1 MKFTLSWLKT
11 HLDTEAS
18 LAEICA
24 AVTEIGLEL
33 ESVADRGAALAPFI
47 VGHVLEARQHP
58 DADRL
63 RVCIVDTGAER
74 VQVVC
79 GAPNARGGM
88 KGVFARTG
96 LTIPGTGL
104 LLKPG
109 VIRGQASNGMLCS
122 AREMGLSDE
131 HDGIIDLPED
141 APVGAPFARVLG
153 LDDPVIDVAVTPN
166 RPDCLSVRGIARD
179 LAAKGIGTLRPR
191 RIDPVPGGFAS
202 PLGVR
207 LDLPA
212 EAASACPF
220 FVGRLIR
227 GVRNGPSPRWLQDRL
242 TAIGLRPISALVD
255 ITNFL
260 TFDIGR
266 PLHVFDA
273 AKVAGGIVVRLA
285 RPGETIAALNGK
297 TYTLAGS
304 ETVISDEAGAA
315 EGLGGVVG
323 GEESGCTEATTEVFI
338 EAALFDPIRTAE
350 TGRRHQ
356 IHSDARYRFERGVD
370 PAFAVPGLE
379 LATQL
384 ILEMCGGEPSEVFV
398 AGSVPDTSRVI
409 DFPVS
414 EPKRL
419 TGIELKTEEM
429 KRILSALGFST
440 AGSGDTLKV
449 SPPSWRG
456 DIEGKADL
464 VEEVV
469 RIAGLDRVPMTPFDR
484 DENARKPVL
493 TTLQKRTRAA
503 KRALAARGSVEGVTW
518 SFISKEH
525 AERFGGGTPQLALAN
540 PIASDLSDMRPS
552 LIPGLAVAAQKNAD
566 RGYADVALFEVG
578 QIFLTDE
585 PEGQLIA
592 ATSLRR
598 GAAKVAGAGRHW
610 QGSAKSVDVYDAKAD
625 ALTVLAACGAP
636 IDKVQIVAG
645 GPNYLHPGRS
655 GTIQLG
661 PKLVL
666 GYFGELHPLTLEAL
680 DIEGPVSVAEVFLDR
695 LPEQKAKPTKVK
707 PKLELS
713 AFQPVTRDFAFLVDR
728 KVTAADITRA
738 AQGADKALIVA
749 VDVFDLYEGKGVP
762 EGKKSLAIAVTLQPR
777 EKTLTDAEIEA
788 VAKKIVDEVAKKTG
802 ATLRA

>member
-1 MKFTLSWLKT
+1 MKFTLSWLKDYLKT
-11 HLDTEAS
+11 DATV
-18 LAEICA
+18 AEISA
-24 AVTEIGLEL
+24 KLNEVGLEV
-33 ESVADRGAALAPFI
+33 ESIEDKAAQLSAFVVANVISA
-47 VGHVLEARQHP
+47 EKHP
-58 DADRL
+58 NADKL
-63 RVCIVDTGAER
+63 RVCMVDTGDGNP

-79 GAPNARGGM
+79 GAPNTRGGM
-88 KGVFARTG
+88 KAVFAKPGT
-96 LTIPGTGL
+96 TIPASGDV
-104 LLKPG
+104 LKIG
-109 VIRGQASNGMLCS
+109 AIRGVESRGMLVS
-122 AREMGLSDE
+122 EREMGLSDE
-131 HDGIIDLPED
+131 HAGIIEMPAD
-141 APVGAPFARVLG
+141 APLGKPFAEVLG
-153 LDDPVIDVAVTPN
+153 LNDPVFDIAVTPN
-166 RPDCLSVRGIARD
+166 RPDALGVHGVARD
-179 LAAKGIGTLRPR
+179 LAAAGLGTFNEKAPK
-191 RIDPVPGGFAS
+191 PVAGKFPSPIKVKIEAPELCPTFAIR
-202 PLGVR
+202 V
-207 LDLPA
+207 
-212 EAASACPF
+212 
-220 FVGRLIR
+220 IR
-227 GVRNGPSPRWLQDRL
+227 GLKNGPSPEWLQKRL
-242 TAIGLRPISALVD
+242 RAIGLRPIRALVD
-255 ITNFL
+255 ITNLL
-260 TFDIGR
+260 THDRSR

-273 AKVAGGIVVRLA
+273 AKVKGDLVVRRAKKGEKILA
-285 RPGETIAALNGK
+285 LDGK
-297 TYTLAGS
+297 TYELDETICCISDDRAVESLAG
-304 ETVISDEAGAA
+304 VM
-315 EGLGGVVG
+315 G
-323 GEESGCTEATTEVFI
+323 GEESGVSEATVDVVVES
-338 EAALFDPIRTAE
+338 ALWNPLNIAQ
-350 TGRRHQ
+350 TGRKLGLL
-356 IHSDARYRFERGVD
+356 SDARFRFERGVD

-419 TGIELKTEEM
+419 TGIDLKADEM
-429 KRILSALGFST
+429 KRILAALGFST

-469 RIAGLDRVPMTPFDR
+469 RIAGLDRVPETAFER
-484 DENARKPVL
+484 DDNARKPVL

-525 AERFGGGTPQLALAN
+525 AERFGGGSAALALAN

-578 QIFLTDE
+578 QIFLSDE

-592 ATSLRR
+592 ATSVRR
-598 GAAKVAGAGRHW
+598 GAAKVSGAGRHW

-636 IDKVQIVAG
+636 TDKIQIVAG

-713 AFQPVTRDFAFLVDR
+713 AFQPVVRDFAFLVDQ

-738 AQGADKALIVA
+738 AQSADKALIVA

-788 VAKKIVDEVAKKTG
+788 VAKKIVDEVSKKTG
-802 ATLRA
+802 ATLR

>member
-1 MKFTLSWLKT
+1 VKFTLSWLKDYLKT
-11 HLDTEAS
+11 DATV
-18 LAEICA
+18 AEISA
-24 AVTEIGLEL
+24 KLNEVGLEV
-33 ESVADRGAALAPFI
+33 ESIEDKAAQLSAFVVANVISA
-47 VGHVLEARQHP
+47 EKHP
-58 DADRL
+58 NADKL
-63 RVCIVDTGAER
+63 RVCMVDTGDGKPI
-74 VQVVC
+74 QVVC
-79 GAPNARGGM
+79 GAPNARAGM
-88 KGVFARTG
+88 KGVFAKPGT
-96 LTIPGTGL
+96 TIPASGDV
-104 LLKPG
+104 LKIG
-109 VIRGQASNGMLCS
+109 AIRGVESRGMLVS
-122 AREMGLSDE
+122 EREMGLSDE
-131 HDGIIDLPED
+131 HAGIIEMPAD
-141 APVGAPFARVLG
+141 APLGKPFAEVLG
-153 LDDPVIDVAVTPN
+153 LNDPVFDIAVTPN
-166 RPDCLSVRGIARD
+166 RPDALGVHGVARD
-179 LAAKGIGTLRPR
+179 LAAAGVGTFNEKAPK
-191 RIDPVPGGFAS
+191 PVAGKFPCPIKVKIKAPELCPAFAIR
-202 PLGVR
+202 V
-207 LDLPA
+207 
-212 EAASACPF
+212 
-220 FVGRLIR
+220 IR
-227 GVRNGPSPRWLQDRL
+227 GLKNGPSPEWLQKRL
-242 TAIGLRPISALVD
+242 RAIGLRPISALVD
-255 ITNFL
+255 ITNLL
-260 TFDIGR
+260 THDRSR

-273 AKVAGGIVVRLA
+273 AKVKGDLVVRRAKKGEKILA
-285 RPGETIAALNGK
+285 LDGK
-297 TYTLAGS
+297 TYELDETICCISDDRAVESLAG
-304 ETVISDEAGAA
+304 VM
-315 EGLGGVVG
+315 G
-323 GEESGCTEATTEVFI
+323 GEESGVSETTVDVVVES
-338 EAALFDPIRTAE
+338 ALWNPLNIAQ
-350 TGRRHQ
+350 TGRKLGLL
-356 IHSDARYRFERGVD
+356 SDARFRFERGVD

-384 ILEMCGGEPSEVFV
+384 IIEICGGEPSEVFV

-419 TGIELKTEEM
+419 TGIDLKADEM
-429 KRILSALGFST
+429 KRILAALGFST

-469 RIAGLDRVPMTPFDR
+469 RIAGLDRVPETAFER
-484 DENARKPVL
+484 DDNARKPVL

-525 AERFGGGTPQLALAN
+525 AERFGGGSAPLALAN

-578 QIFLTDE
+578 QIFLSDE

-592 ATSLRR
+592 ATSVRR

-610 QGSAKSVDVYDAKAD
+610 QGSAKSVDVYDAKTD

-636 IDKVQIVAG
+636 TDKIQIVAG
-645 GPNYLHPGRS
+645 GPSYLHPGRC

-695 LPEQKAKPTKVK
+695 LPEQKVKPTKVK

-713 AFQPVTRDFAFLVDR
+713 PFQPVVRDFAFLVDR
-728 KVTAADITRA
+728 QVTAADITRA
-738 AQGADKALIVA
+738 AQSADKALIVN

-762 EGKKSLAIAVTLQPR
+762 EGRKSLAIAVTLQPR

-788 VAKKIVDEVAKKTG
+788 VAKKIVDEVSKKTG
-802 ATLRA
+802 ATLR

>member
-1 MKFTLSWLKT
+1 VKFTLSWLKDYLST
-11 HLDTEAS
+11 DATV
-18 LAEICA
+18 AEISA
-24 AVTEIGLEL
+24 KLNEVGLEV
-33 ESVADRGAALAPFI
+33 ESIEDKAATLAPFVVANVI
-47 VGHVLEARQHP
+47 SAEKHP
-58 DADRL
+58 NADKL
-63 RVCIVDTGAER
+63 RVCMVDTGDGNPI
-74 VQVVC
+74 QVVC
-79 GAPNARGGM
+79 GAPNARAGM
-88 KGVFARTG
+88 KGVFAKPGT
-96 LTIPGTGL
+96 TIPASGDV
-104 LLKPG
+104 LKIG
-109 VIRGQASNGMLCS
+109 AIRGVESRGMLVS
-122 AREMGLSDE
+122 EREMGLSDE
-131 HDGIIDLPED
+131 HAGIIEMPAD
-141 APVGAPFARVLG
+141 APLGKPFAEVLG
-153 LDDPVIDVAVTPN
+153 LNDPVFDIAVTPN
-166 RPDCLSVRGIARD
+166 RPDALGVHGVARD
-179 LAAKGIGTLRPR
+179 LAAAGVGTFNEKAPK
-191 RIDPVPGGFAS
+191 PVAGKFPCPIKVKIEAPELCPAFAIR
-202 PLGVR
+202 V
-207 LDLPA
+207 
-212 EAASACPF
+212 
-220 FVGRLIR
+220 IR
-227 GVRNGPSPRWLQDRL
+227 GLKNGPSPEWLQKRL
-242 TAIGLRPISALVD
+242 RAIGLRPISALVD
-255 ITNFL
+255 ITNLL
-260 TFDIGR
+260 THDRSR

-273 AKVAGGIVVRLA
+273 AKVKGDLVVRRAKKGEKILA
-285 RPGETIAALNGK
+285 LDGK
-297 TYTLAGS
+297 TYELDETICCISDDRAVESLAG
-304 ETVISDEAGAA
+304 VM
-315 EGLGGVVG
+315 G
-323 GEESGCTEATTEVFI
+323 GEESGVSETTVDVVVES
-338 EAALFDPIRTAE
+338 ALWNPLNIAQ
-350 TGRRHQ
+350 TGRKLGLL
-356 IHSDARYRFERGVD
+356 SDARFRFERGVD

-384 ILEMCGGEPSEVFV
+384 IIEICGGEPSEVFV

-419 TGIELKTEEM
+419 TGIDLKADEM
-429 KRILSALGFST
+429 KRILAALGFST

-469 RIAGLDRVPMTPFDR
+469 RIAGLDRVPETAFER
-484 DENARKPVL
+484 DDNARKPVL

-525 AERFGGGTPQLALAN
+525 AERFGGGSAALALAN

-578 QIFLTDE
+578 QIFLSDE

-592 ATSLRR
+592 ATSVRR

-610 QGSAKSVDVYDAKAD
+610 QGSAKSVDVYDAKTD

-636 IDKVQIVAG
+636 TDKIQIVAG

-695 LPEQKAKPTKVK
+695 LPEQKVKPTKVK

-713 AFQPVTRDFAFLVDR
+713 PFQPVVRDFAFLVDR
-728 KVTAADITRA
+728 QVTAADITRA
-738 AQGADKALIVA
+738 AQSADKALIVN

-788 VAKKIVDEVAKKTG
+788 VAKKIVDEVSKKTG
-802 ATLRA
+802 ATLR

>member
-1 MKFTLSWLKT
+1 MKFTLSWLKDYLKT
-11 HLDTEAS
+11 DATV
-18 LAEICA
+18 AEISA
-24 AVTEIGLEL
+24 KLNEVGLEV
-33 ESVADRGAALAPFI
+33 ESIEDKAAQLSAFVVANVISA
-47 VGHVLEARQHP
+47 EKHP
-58 DADRL
+58 NADKL
-63 RVCIVDTGAER
+63 RVCMVDTGDGNP

-88 KGVFARTG
+88 KAVFARPGT
-96 LTIPGTGL
+96 TIPASGDV
-104 LLKPG
+104 LKIG
-109 VIRGQASNGMLCS
+109 AIRGVESRGMLVS
-122 AREMGLSDE
+122 EREMGLSDE
-131 HDGIIDLPED
+131 HAGIIEMPAD
-141 APVGAPFARVLG
+141 APLGKPFAEVLG
-153 LDDPVIDVAVTPN
+153 LNDPVFDIAVTPN
-166 RPDCLSVRGIARD
+166 RPDALGVHGVARD
-179 LAAKGIGTLRPR
+179 LAAAGLGTFNEKAPK
-191 RIDPVPGGFAS
+191 PVAGKFPSPIKVKIEAPELCPTFAIR
-202 PLGVR
+202 V
-207 LDLPA
+207 
-212 EAASACPF
+212 
-220 FVGRLIR
+220 IR
-227 GVRNGPSPRWLQDRL
+227 GLKNGPSPEWLQKRL
-242 TAIGLRPISALVD
+242 RAIGLRPISALVD
-255 ITNFL
+255 ITNLL
-260 TFDIGR
+260 THDRSR

-273 AKVAGGIVVRLA
+273 AKVKGDLVVRRAKKGEKILA
-285 RPGETIAALNGK
+285 LDGK
-297 TYTLAGS
+297 TYELDETICCISDDRAVESLAG
-304 ETVISDEAGAA
+304 VM
-315 EGLGGVVG
+315 G
-323 GEESGCTEATTEVFI
+323 GEESGVSESTTDVVVES
-338 EAALFDPIRTAE
+338 ALWNPLNIAQ
-350 TGRRHQ
+350 TGRKLGLL
-356 IHSDARYRFERGVD
+356 SDARFRFERGVD

-419 TGIELKTEEM
+419 TGIDLKADEM
-429 KRILSALGFST
+429 KRILAALGFST

-469 RIAGLDRVPMTPFDR
+469 RIAGLDRVPETAFER
-484 DENARKPVL
+484 DDNARKPVL

-525 AERFGGGTPQLALAN
+525 AERFGGGSAALALAN

-578 QIFLTDE
+578 QIFLSDE

-592 ATSLRR
+592 ATSVRR
-598 GAAKVAGAGRHW
+598 GAAKVSGAGRHW

-636 IDKVQIVAG
+636 TDKIQIVAG

-661 PKLVL
+661 PKLIL

-713 AFQPVTRDFAFLVDR
+713 AFQPVVRDFAFLVDQ

-738 AQGADKALIVA
+738 AQSADKALIVA

-777 EKTLTDAEIEA
+777 EKTLTDAEIDA
-788 VAKKIVDEVAKKTG
+788 VAKKIVDEVSKKTG
-802 ATLRA
+802 ATLR

>member
-1 MKFTLSWLKT
+1 MKFTLSWLKDYLKT
-11 HLDTEAS
+11 DATV
-18 LAEICA
+18 AEISA
-24 AVTEIGLEL
+24 KLNEVGLEV
-33 ESVADRGAALAPFI
+33 ESIEDKAATLAPFVVANVI
-47 VGHVLEARQHP
+47 SAEKHP
-58 DADRL
+58 NADKL
-63 RVCIVDTGAER
+63 RVCMVDTGDGNPI
-74 VQVVC
+74 QVVC

-88 KGVFARTG
+88 KAVFAKPGT
-96 LTIPGTGL
+96 TIPASGDV
-104 LLKPG
+104 LKIG
-109 VIRGQASNGMLCS
+109 AIRGVESRGMLVS
-122 AREMGLSDE
+122 EREMGLSDE
-131 HDGIIDLPED
+131 HAGIIEMPAD
-141 APVGAPFARVLG
+141 APLGKPFAEVLG
-153 LDDPVIDVAVTPN
+153 LNDPVFDIAVTPN
-166 RPDCLSVRGIARD
+166 RPDALGVHGVARD
-179 LAAKGIGTLRPR
+179 LAAAGLGTFNEKAPK
-191 RIDPVPGGFAS
+191 PVAGKFPCPIKVKIEAPELCPTFAIR
-202 PLGVR
+202 V
-207 LDLPA
+207 
-212 EAASACPF
+212 
-220 FVGRLIR
+220 IR
-227 GVRNGPSPRWLQDRL
+227 GLKNGPSPEWLQKRL
-242 TAIGLRPISALVD
+242 RAIGLRPISALVD
-255 ITNFL
+255 ITNLL
-260 TFDIGR
+260 THDRSR

-273 AKVAGGIVVRLA
+273 AKVKGDLVVRRAKKGEKILA
-285 RPGETIAALNGK
+285 LDGK
-297 TYTLAGS
+297 TYELDETICCISDDRAVESLAG
-304 ETVISDEAGAA
+304 VM
-315 EGLGGVVG
+315 G
-323 GEESGCTEATTEVFI
+323 GEESGVSESTTDVVVES
-338 EAALFDPIRTAE
+338 ALWNPLNIAQ
-350 TGRRHQ
+350 TGRKLGLL
-356 IHSDARYRFERGVD
+356 SDARFRFERGVD

-419 TGIELKTEEM
+419 TGIDLKADEM
-429 KRILSALGFST
+429 KRILAALGFST

-469 RIAGLDRVPMTPFDR
+469 RIAGLDRVPETAFER

-525 AERFGGGTPQLALAN
+525 AERFGGGSAALALAN

-578 QIFLTDE
+578 QIFLSDE

-592 ATSLRR
+592 ATSVRR
-598 GAAKVAGAGRHW
+598 GAAKVSGSGRHW

-636 IDKVQIVAG
+636 TDKIQIVAG

-661 PKLVL
+661 PKLIL

-713 AFQPVTRDFAFLVDR
+713 AFQPVVRDFAFLVDQ

-738 AQGADKALIVA
+738 AQSADKALIVA
-749 VDVFDLYEGKGVP
+749 VNVFDLYEGKGVP

-788 VAKKIVDEVAKKTG
+788 VAKKIVDEVSKKTG
-802 ATLRA
+802 ATLR

>member
-1 MKFTLSWLKT
+1 VKFTLSWLKDYLKT
-11 HLDTEAS
+11 DATV
-18 LAEICA
+18 AEISA
-24 AVTEIGLEL
+24 KLNEVGLEV
-33 ESVADRGAALAPFI
+33 ESIEDKAATLAPFVVANVI
-47 VGHVLEARQHP
+47 SAEKHP
-58 DADRL
+58 NADKL
-63 RVCIVDTGAER
+63 RVCMVDIGDGNP

-88 KGVFARTG
+88 KAVFAKPGT
-96 LTIPGTGL
+96 TIPASGDV
-104 LLKPG
+104 LKIG
-109 VIRGQASNGMLCS
+109 AIRGVESRGMLVS
-122 AREMGLSDE
+122 EREMGLSDE
-131 HDGIIDLPED
+131 HAGIIEMPAD
-141 APVGAPFARVLG
+141 APLGKPFAEVLG
-153 LDDPVIDVAVTPN
+153 LNDPVFDIAVTPN
-166 RPDCLSVRGIARD
+166 RPDALGVHGVARD
-179 LAAKGIGTLRPR
+179 LAAAGLGTFNEKAPK
-191 RIDPVPGGFAS
+191 PVAGKFPSPIKVKIEAPELCPTFAIR
-202 PLGVR
+202 V
-207 LDLPA
+207 
-212 EAASACPF
+212 
-220 FVGRLIR
+220 IR
-227 GVRNGPSPRWLQDRL
+227 GLKNGPSPEWLQKRL
-242 TAIGLRPISALVD
+242 RAIGLRPISALVD
-255 ITNFL
+255 ITNLL
-260 TFDIGR
+260 THDRSR

-273 AKVAGGIVVRLA
+273 AKVKGDLVVRRAKKGEKILA
-285 RPGETIAALNGK
+285 LDGK
-297 TYTLAGS
+297 TYELDETICCISDDRAVESLAG
-304 ETVISDEAGAA
+304 VM
-315 EGLGGVVG
+315 G
-323 GEESGCTEATTEVFI
+323 GEESGVSEATVDVVVES
-338 EAALFDPIRTAE
+338 ALWNPLNIAQ
-350 TGRRHQ
+350 TGRKLGLL
-356 IHSDARYRFERGVD
+356 SDARFRFERGVD
-370 PAFAVPGLE
+370 PAFAIPGLE

-419 TGIELKTEEM
+419 TGIDLKTEEM
-429 KRILSALGFST
+429 KRILAALGFST

-469 RIAGLDRVPMTPFDR
+469 RIAGLDRVPETAFER

-525 AERFGGGTPQLALAN
+525 AERFGGGSAALALAN

-578 QIFLTDE
+578 QIFLSDE

-592 ATSLRR
+592 ATSVRR

-636 IDKVQIVAG
+636 TDKIQIVAG

-661 PKLVL
+661 PKLIL

-728 KVTAADITRA
+728 QVTAADIIRA
-738 AQGADKALIVA
+738 AQSADKALIVA

-777 EKTLTDAEIEA
+777 EKTLTDAEIDA
-788 VAKKIVDEVAKKTG
+788 VAKKIVDEVSKKTG
-802 ATLRA
+802 ATLR

>member
-1 MKFTLSWLKT
+1 MKFTLSWLKDYLKT
-11 HLDTEAS
+11 DATV
-18 LAEICA
+18 AEISA
-24 AVTEIGLEL
+24 KLNEVGLEV
-33 ESVADRGAALAPFI
+33 ESIEDKAATLAPFVVASVI
-47 VGHVLEARQHP
+47 SAEKHP
-58 DADRL
+58 NADKL
-63 RVCIVDTGAER
+63 RVCMVDTGDGNPI
-74 VQVVC
+74 QVVC
-79 GAPNARGGM
+79 GAPNARAGM
-88 KGVFARTG
+88 KGVFAKPGT
-96 LTIPGTGL
+96 TIPASGDV
-104 LLKPG
+104 LKIG
-109 VIRGQASNGMLCS
+109 AIRGVESRGMLVS
-122 AREMGLSDE
+122 EREMGLSDE
-131 HDGIIDLPED
+131 HAGIIEMPAD
-141 APVGAPFARVLG
+141 APLGKPFAEVLG
-153 LDDPVIDVAVTPN
+153 LNDPVFDIAVTPN
-166 RPDCLSVRGIARD
+166 RPDALGVHGVARD
-179 LAAKGIGTLRPR
+179 LAAAGVGTFNEKAPK
-191 RIDPVPGGFAS
+191 PVAGKFPCPIKVKIEAPELCPAFAIR
-202 PLGVR
+202 V
-207 LDLPA
+207 
-212 EAASACPF
+212 
-220 FVGRLIR
+220 IR
-227 GVRNGPSPRWLQDRL
+227 GLKNGPSPEWLQKRL
-242 TAIGLRPISALVD
+242 RAIGLRPISALVD
-255 ITNFL
+255 ITNLL
-260 TFDIGR
+260 THDRSR

-273 AKVAGGIVVRLA
+273 AKVKGDLVVRRAKKGEKILA
-285 RPGETIAALNGK
+285 LDGK
-297 TYTLAGS
+297 TYELDETICCISDDRAVESLAG
-304 ETVISDEAGAA
+304 VM
-315 EGLGGVVG
+315 G
-323 GEESGCTEATTEVFI
+323 GEESGVSETTVDVVVES
-338 EAALFDPIRTAE
+338 ALWNPLNIAQ
-350 TGRRHQ
+350 TGRKLGLL
-356 IHSDARYRFERGVD
+356 SDARFRFERGVD

-384 ILEMCGGEPSEVFV
+384 IIEICGGEPSEVFV

-419 TGIELKTEEM
+419 TGIDLKVDEM
-429 KRILSALGFST
+429 KRILAALGFST

-469 RIAGLDRVPMTPFDR
+469 RIAGLDRVPETAFER
-484 DENARKPVL
+484 DDNARKPVL

-525 AERFGGGTPQLALAN
+525 AERFGGGSAPLALAN

-578 QIFLTDE
+578 QIFLSDE

-592 ATSLRR
+592 ATSVRR

-610 QGSAKSVDVYDAKAD
+610 QGSAKSVDVYDAKTD

-636 IDKVQIVAG
+636 TDKIQIVAG

-695 LPEQKAKPTKVK
+695 LPEQKVKPTKVK

-713 AFQPVTRDFAFLVDR
+713 PFQPVVRDFAFLVDR
-728 KVTAADITRA
+728 QVTAADITRA
-738 AQGADKALIVA
+738 AQSADKALIVN

-788 VAKKIVDEVAKKTG
+788 VAKKIVDEVSKKTG
-802 ATLRA
+802 ATLR

>member
-1 MKFTLSWLKT
+1 VKFTLSWLKDYLKT
-11 HLDTEAS
+11 DATV
-18 LAEICA
+18 AEISA
-24 AVTEIGLEL
+24 KLNEVGLEV
-33 ESVADRGAALAPFI
+33 ESIEDKAATLAPFVVANVI
-47 VGHVLEARQHP
+47 SAEKHP
-58 DADRL
+58 NADKL
-63 RVCIVDTGAER
+63 RVCMVDTGDGNPI
-74 VQVVC
+74 QVVC
-79 GAPNARGGM
+79 GAPNARAGM
-88 KGVFARTG
+88 KGVFAMPGT
-96 LTIPGTGL
+96 TIPASGDV
-104 LLKPG
+104 LKIG
-109 VIRGQASNGMLCS
+109 AIRGVESRGMLVS
-122 AREMGLSDE
+122 EREMGLSDE
-131 HDGIIDLPED
+131 HAGIIEMPAD
-141 APVGAPFARVLG
+141 APLGKPFAEVLG
-153 LDDPVIDVAVTPN
+153 LNDPVFDIAVTPN
-166 RPDCLSVRGIARD
+166 RPDALGVHGVARD
-179 LAAKGIGTLRPR
+179 LAAAGVGTFNEKAPK
-191 RIDPVPGGFAS
+191 PVAGKFPCPIKVKIEAPELCPAFAIR
-202 PLGVR
+202 V
-207 LDLPA
+207 
-212 EAASACPF
+212 
-220 FVGRLIR
+220 IR
-227 GVRNGPSPRWLQDRL
+227 GLKNGPSPEWLQKRL
-242 TAIGLRPISALVD
+242 RAIGLRPISALVD
-255 ITNFL
+255 ITNLL
-260 TFDIGR
+260 THDRSR

-273 AKVAGGIVVRLA
+273 AKVKGDLVVRRARKGEKILA
-285 RPGETIAALNGK
+285 LDGK
-297 TYTLAGS
+297 TYELDETICCISDDRAVESLAG
-304 ETVISDEAGAA
+304 VM
-315 EGLGGVVG
+315 G
-323 GEESGCTEATTEVFI
+323 GEESGVSETTVDVVVES
-338 EAALFDPIRTAE
+338 ALWNPLNIAQ
-350 TGRRHQ
+350 TGRKLGLL
-356 IHSDARYRFERGVD
+356 SDARFRFERGVD

-384 ILEMCGGEPSEVFV
+384 IIEICGGEPSEVFV

-419 TGIELKTEEM
+419 TGIDLKVDEM
-429 KRILSALGFST
+429 KRILAALGFST

-469 RIAGLDRVPMTPFDR
+469 RIAGLDRVPETAFER
-484 DENARKPVL
+484 DDNARKPVL

-525 AERFGGGTPQLALAN
+525 AERFGGGSAPLALAN

-578 QIFLTDE
+578 QIFLSDE

-592 ATSLRR
+592 ATSVRR

-610 QGSAKSVDVYDAKAD
+610 QGSAKSVDVYDAKTD

-636 IDKVQIVAG
+636 TDKIQIVAG
-645 GPNYLHPGRS
+645 GPNYLHPGRA

-695 LPEQKAKPTKVK
+695 LPEQKVKPTKVK

-713 AFQPVTRDFAFLVDR
+713 PFQPVVRDFAFLVDR
-728 KVTAADITRA
+728 QVTAADIIRA
-738 AQGADKALIVA
+738 AQSADKALIVN

-788 VAKKIVDEVAKKTG
+788 VAKKIVDEVSKKTG
-802 ATLRA
+802 ATLR

>member
-1 MKFTLSWLKT
+1 MKFTLSWLKDYLST
-11 HLDTEAS
+11 DATV
-18 LAEICA
+18 AEISA
-24 AVTEIGLEL
+24 KLNEVGLEV
-33 ESVADRGAALAPFI
+33 ESIEDKAATLAPFVVANVI
-47 VGHVLEARQHP
+47 SAEKHP
-58 DADRL
+58 NADKL
-63 RVCIVDTGAER
+63 RVCMVDTGDGNPI
-74 VQVVC
+74 QVVC
-79 GAPNARGGM
+79 GAPNARAGM
-88 KGVFARTG
+88 KGVFAKPGT
-96 LTIPGTGL
+96 TIPASGDV
-104 LLKPG
+104 LKIG
-109 VIRGQASNGMLCS
+109 AIRGVESRGMLVS
-122 AREMGLSDE
+122 EREMGLSDE
-131 HDGIIDLPED
+131 HAGIIEMPAD
-141 APVGAPFARVLG
+141 APLGKPFAEVLG
-153 LDDPVIDVAVTPN
+153 LNDPVFDIAVTPN
-166 RPDCLSVRGIARD
+166 RPDALGVHGVARD
-179 LAAKGIGTLRPR
+179 LAAAGVGTFNEKAPK
-191 RIDPVPGGFAS
+191 PVAGKFPCPIKVKIEAPELCPAFAIR
-202 PLGVR
+202 V
-207 LDLPA
+207 
-212 EAASACPF
+212 
-220 FVGRLIR
+220 IR
-227 GVRNGPSPRWLQDRL
+227 GLKNGPSPEWLQKRL
-242 TAIGLRPISALVD
+242 RAIGLRPISALVD
-255 ITNFL
+255 ITNLL
-260 TFDIGR
+260 THDRSR

-273 AKVAGGIVVRLA
+273 AKVKGDLVVRRAKKGEKILA
-285 RPGETIAALNGK
+285 LDGK
-297 TYTLAGS
+297 TYELDETICCISDDRAVESLAG
-304 ETVISDEAGAA
+304 VM
-315 EGLGGVVG
+315 G
-323 GEESGCTEATTEVFI
+323 GEESGVSETTVDVVVES
-338 EAALFDPIRTAE
+338 ALWNPLNIAQ
-350 TGRRHQ
+350 TGRKLGLL
-356 IHSDARYRFERGVD
+356 SDARFRFERGVD

-384 ILEMCGGEPSEVFV
+384 IIEICGGEPSEVFV

-419 TGIELKTEEM
+419 TGIDLKVDEM
-429 KRILSALGFST
+429 KRILAALGFST

-469 RIAGLDRVPMTPFDR
+469 RIAGLDRVPETAFER
-484 DENARKPVL
+484 DDNARKPVL

-525 AERFGGGTPQLALAN
+525 AERFGGGSAALALAN

-578 QIFLTDE
+578 QIFLSDE

-592 ATSLRR
+592 ATSVRR

-610 QGSAKSVDVYDAKAD
+610 QGSAKSVDVYDAKTD

-636 IDKVQIVAG
+636 TDKIQIVAG
-645 GPNYLHPGRS
+645 GPNYLHAGRS

-695 LPEQKAKPTKVK
+695 LPEQKVKPTKVK

-713 AFQPVTRDFAFLVDR
+713 PFQPVVRDFAFLVDR
-728 KVTAADITRA
+728 QVTAADITRA
-738 AQGADKALIVA
+738 AQSADKALIVN

-788 VAKKIVDEVAKKTG
+788 VAKKIVDEVSKKTG
-802 ATLRA
+802 ATLR